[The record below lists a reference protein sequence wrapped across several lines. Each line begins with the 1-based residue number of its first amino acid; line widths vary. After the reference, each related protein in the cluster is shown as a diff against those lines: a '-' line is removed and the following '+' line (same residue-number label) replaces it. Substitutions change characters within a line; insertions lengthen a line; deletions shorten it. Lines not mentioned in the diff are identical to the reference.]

1 MSVRFLPEADIEFE
15 AAAEEY
21 DAQSPGTGRRFVR
34 AVRELAARLTGQP
47 RLYGAVDPPVRGRDV
62 REAPVNPFDYRI
74 VYEVRANEILILAV
88 AHSRRLPS
96 YWRGRLR
103 GS

>member
-1 MSVRFLPEADIEFE
+1 MTARILPEADAEFE
-15 AAAEEY
+15 AAADEY

-34 AVRELAARLTGQP
+34 AVRDVTARLIGQP
-47 RLYGAVDPPVRGRDV
+47 RLYGAVVPPVRGRDI
-62 REAPVNPFDYRI
+62 REAPVNPFDYRL

-88 AHSRRLPS
+88 AHNRRLPN

>member
-1 MSVRFLPEADIEFE
+1 MTARFLAEAEEEFE

-21 DAQSPGTGRRFVR
+21 DAQSPGVGRRFVR
-34 AVRELAARLTGQP
+34 AVRELKDRLIEQP

-62 REAPVNPFDYRI
+62 REALVDPFDYRL
-74 VYEVRANEILILAV
+74 VYEVRTDEILILAV
-88 AHSRRLPS
+88 AHNRRLTN
-96 YWRGRLR
+96 YWRGRRR

>member
-1 MSVRFLPEADIEFE
+1 MTARFLPEADAEFE
-15 AAAEEY
+15 AAVDEYEE
-21 DAQSPGTGRRFVR
+21 QSPGTGRRFVR
-34 AVRELAARLTGQP
+34 AVRDVIARLIGQP

-62 REAPVNPFDYRI
+62 REAPVSPFDYRL
-74 VYEVRANEILILAV
+74 VYEVRTGEILILAV
-88 AHSRRLPS
+88 AHNRRLPT

>member
-1 MSVRFLPEADIEFE
+1 MTARFLPEADAEFE
-15 AAAEEY
+15 AAADEY
-21 DAQSPGTGRRFVR
+21 DAQSAGTGRRFVQ
-34 AVRELAARLTGQP
+34 ATRELTARLIGQP

-62 REAPVNPFDYRI
+62 REAPVNPFDYRL
-74 VYEVRANEILILAV
+74 VNEVRTGEILILAV
-88 AHSRRLPS
+88 AHNRRLPN